1 MTRQSVKKASFK
13 VKVQPGASTN
23 QIVGYREDVLLLR
36 VTAPPAKGQA
46 NAATVALL
54 AEALGVAKT
63 QVRIVRGHASRDKV
77 VTVEALTT
85 EEAQRLLS
93 AKAS

>member
-1 MTRQSVKKASFK
+1 MTHRLGNIASIK

-23 QIVGYREDVLLLR
+23 SIVGYLEDILVLR

-54 AEALGVAKT
+54 AGALGVTKS
-63 QVRIVRGHASRDKV
+63 QVRIVRGHGSRDKL
-77 VTVEALTT
+77 VTVQSLTT
-85 EEAQRLLS
+85 EEAQGLLS